1 MEVTNL
7 IQGTPEWHAH
17 RASHFNA
24 SDAPAMMGVS
34 PYKSRNELLTE
45 LSTGYKPEVDAA
57 TQRRF
62 NDGHT
67 FEDLA
72 RPLAEQI
79 IGESLYPVTGCE
91 GKLSASFDGLT
102 MAEDIA
108 FEHKTLNENLRDVMG
123 HGCMGEDLDLSYRIQ
138 MQQQCM
144 VAGCERVLF
153 MASKWA
159 PSADETEH
167 FVTLPDGSVQYYS
180 LVEMRHCWYE
190 SNAALAEKINQG
202 WVQFYLDL
210 GNYIPEPEVIA
221 PVGKSPETLP
231 ALLIEVTGMV
241 TASNLAQYKEHA
253 LAVFASV
260 NRDLVT
266 DQDFADARKA
276 IKWAGEVETRL
287 QSAKQHALSQTA
299 SIDELF
305 RTIDEI
311 AAEARRVRLDLN
323 NCVKVRDANLRT
335 EIVAEG
341 KAAFDEHIAA
351 CNKRIGRAWM
361 PAVPADFAAA
371 IKGMSKYENM
381 RGAVATALA
390 NAKIAAN
397 KWADKITANK
407 AAIEAESEFA
417 ALFADASTL
426 VLKDP
431 EFVAMAIQTRV
442 SAQKEKQAAEAER
455 VRAKAIKDAADL
467 EAAEIKRLEAL
478 NAQLVVEAPQAPLPV
493 IEPLPV
499 ILNVTDSLR
508 QYAAD
513 YNAQQK
519 KIDPTNPSWQSLR
532 DELVQLANG
541 LTTSQLASVIAV
553 VRSRY
558 FPEEQAA

>member
-1 MEVTNL
+1 MKTTIVKHV
-7 IQGTPEWHAH
+7 QGTDAWHAH
-17 RASHFNA
+17 RAQHLNA
-24 SDAPAMMGVS
+24 SDCSAMMGLS
-34 PYKSRNELLTE
+34 SYKTRAQLLKEKATGITE
-45 LSTGYKPEVDAA
+45 AVDGA
-57 TQRRF
+57 TQARF
-62 NDGHT
+62 NRGHENEAT
-67 FEDLA
+67 A
-72 RPLAEQI
+72 RPWAEEI
-79 IGESLYPVTGCE
+79 IGDELFPVVLAGEHE
-91 GKLSASFDGLT
+91 GLKLSASLDGLT
-102 MAEDIA
+102 MMGDVA
-108 FEHKTLNENLRDVMG
+108 FEHKSLNANLAASLEQGVIPDQYHPQMEMG
-123 HGCMGEDLDLSYRIQ
+123 LMLSGAEK
-138 MQQQCM
+138 C
-144 VAGCERVLF
+144 LF
-153 MASKWA
+153 MASSGDREA
-159 PSADETEH
+159 
-167 FVTLPDGSVQYYS
+167 
-180 LVEMRHCWYE
+180 MRHAWYFP
-190 SNAALAEKINQG
+190 N
-202 WVQFYLDL
+202 LDL
-210 GNYIPEPEVIA
+210 RANIIAAWHQFQEDLASYAPEPEVIV
-221 PVGKSPETLP
+221 PVGKAPETLP
-231 ALLIEVTGMV
+231 ALMIEVTGMV

-253 LAVFASV
+253 LAVFSSV

-287 QSAKQHALSQTA
+287 QAAKQHALSQTA

-397 KWADKITANK
+397 EWADKIIANK

-478 NAQLVVEAPQAPLPV
+478 NAQLVVEAPKAPLPV

-499 ILNVTDSLR
+499 ILNVTESVR